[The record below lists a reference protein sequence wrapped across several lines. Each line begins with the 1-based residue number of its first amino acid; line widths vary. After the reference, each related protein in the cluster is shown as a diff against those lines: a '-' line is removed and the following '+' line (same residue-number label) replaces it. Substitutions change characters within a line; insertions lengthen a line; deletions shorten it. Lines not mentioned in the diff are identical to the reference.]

1 MGNSVSGSS
10 ATHEAELKATG
21 NVRKFCD
28 EIMKYMIER
37 LNIADFY
44 RLASRTECNKYVI
57 FLANKLDTTFRGLSF
72 APTRGRAGKLYFQPI
87 SHLQK
92 PTTKEK
98 AERESLCLFLAYFY
112 VRIFQIYGAIA
123 LTLIDD
129 ANVYVQTSKD
139 QRVDTKSIQFDRD
152 IDFYGPPGAP
162 NPLPKPGLAGYFES
176 PTDKTFGSIT
186 EYRRSANSTRRN
198 EDRRDYDRRYPS
210 QLVGGANLDIAK
222 LGKFKLFNKLVTD
235 SQEKLQI
242 VERSDKKEDVG
253 YLFNIPNFK
262 GSFRPDTSRGFATS
276 QETTDRA
283 TLFFDAPSS
292 SAKTNF
298 YTISISVVTGGGRR
312 ESGNYLKILRVNY
325 RSLIEDLNRTLLT
338 RGQTYSTDKTR
349 DLTDS
354 DLDRI
359 FEKIFDVRNSEF
371 RFEEIGREYKIFVKT
386 RSEGI
391 PVDKFMTTLKGILD
405 EELGLKRRGQTNYTR
420 RNERGIV
427 ATSYDENIKAV
438 FDPEP
443 INALRTRRPIPMC
456 SALAFKLLGNKM
468 GDIFTPAI
476 CETKFLVQEKDGK
489 IQPRDTAIPDNDK
502 SIDDSDGIQLLVQ
515 LFSDESEFR
524 RYRITK
530 SVQSMN
536 SYMEFLIRMSK
547 VYLTKD
553 NLGITKAY
561 QSIIAI
567 KNPKEKLAKGEAYS
581 VKSIKDEQGKEA
593 CNNYR
598 PEPIEIKSAKGAKVL
613 DKVGKLFGAQI
624 AHANRCGQILK
635 QLFTIVNVSGIQ
647 SIVINRNIFLK
658 GIGEVNRINRITR
671 DTLVKYYENCQRI
684 YLEGVNEIVQT
695 EKSAEGKPEDPK
707 TVVEN
712 SNEDPK

>member
-72 APTRGRAGKLYFQPI
+72 APTRGKAGKLYFQPI
-87 SHLQK
+87 SQLQK
-92 PTTKEK
+92 PTAKEK

-139 QRVDTKSIQFDRD
+139 QLIDTKSIQFDRD

-198 EDRRDYDRRYPS
+198 DSRRDYDRQQIVS
-210 QLVGGANLDIAK
+210 QFGGDVFTEKK
-222 LGKFKLFNKLVTD
+222 LGKFKLFNKLVSGD
-235 SQEKLQI
+235 EKSLQI
-242 VERSDKKEDVG
+242 IERSDKKENVG

-276 QETTDRA
+276 EESTDRA
-283 TLFFDAPSS
+283 TLFFDAPHGAS
-292 SAKTNF
+292 TNF

-338 RGQTYSTDKTR
+338 RGQTYPTDKTR

-354 DLDRI
+354 ELSSI

-371 RFEEIGREYKIFVKT
+371 RFEEVGREWQIFVKT

-391 PVDKFMTTLKGILD
+391 PVSKFIVTLKSIFD

-427 ATSYDENIKAV
+427 TASYDENIKAV

-489 IQPRDTAIPDNDK
+489 ILPRDTAIPDNDK

-524 RYRITK
+524 KYRITK

-536 SYMEFLIRMSK
+536 SYMDFLIRMTK
-547 VYLTKD
+547 VYRTKD
-553 NLGITKAY
+553 NRGLIKQY
-561 QSIIAI
+561 MEIAAN
-567 KNPKEKLAKGEAYS
+567 KNPKEKLAKGESYS
-581 VKSIKDEQGKEA
+581 VKTIKNELAKDA

-598 PEPIEIKSAKGAKVL
+598 PVPIEIKSAKGAKVL

-684 YLEGVNEIVQT
+684 YLEGVEEITKV
-695 EKSAEGKPEDPK
+695 EKSAEEKPEDSKAVP
-707 TVVEN
+707 EN
-712 SNEDPK
+712 SNEDAK